1 MEFLDINLAKD
12 SMPFTVPLTGGFQR
26 KTILFPGFK
35 NSYKKSA
42 KQENLSLFMNSIVW
56 NGKMRVE
63 NKTKTLV

>member
-12 SMPFTVPLTGGFQR
+12 SMPFTVPFTGGFQR
-26 KTILFPGFK
+26 KPYSSLVLKIPP
-35 NSYKKSA
+35 YKKFA

-63 NKTKTLV
+63 TRQKL